1 MATPERHW
9 DKGDHEH
16 RAFGLRVVGEDQA
29 PQEPAQPGIEDD
41 PWAELGIAAVICF
54 LVLALVLPALT

>member
-9 DKGDHEH
+9 DHDDHGH
-16 RAFGLRVVGEDQA
+16 VDYAPDLVGVERDHA
-29 PQEPAQPGIEDD
+29 GHVEVEDD

-54 LVLALVLPALT
+54 LLLAIFLPGLT

>member
-9 DKGDHEH
+9 DKGNHEH
-16 RAFGLRVVGEDQA
+16 RAYELHVVGEDRDQR
-29 PQEPAQPGIEDD
+29 EPARPDIDDD